1 MVKMSLKLYCDLMS
15 QPSRTLYILLKAIK
29 CDFEPKY
36 VDLRKG
42 EHYSEEFTT
51 QVNRMQRVPV
61 IDHNGFFL
69 TESVAIV
76 KYLAREKIIPES
88 LYPMDS
94 KQQARVDEFLE
105 WHHIGLRLHC
115 SMYFRVK
122 HMDPILFGRKTT
134 EKQLAAYEGRMLQAL
149 DDFDKKWLGQGTE
162 FIVGNSVTVAD
173 LFAATELEQPR
184 MAGYDPKEH
193 YPAIATWAKKV
204 QAHFNPHYDE
214 AHVILNK
221 IVKKQQ
227 SAKL

>member
-1 MVKMSLKLYCDLMS
+1 MSLKLYCDLIS
-15 QPSRTLYILLKAIK
+15 QPSRTLYILLKTAK
-29 CDFEPKY
+29 YNFEPKY
-36 VDLRKG
+36 VKLAKA

-61 IDHNGFFL
+61 IDHNGFLL

-88 LYPMDS
+88 LYPVDS

-115 SMYFRVK
+115 TTYFRVK
-122 HMDPILFGRKTT
+122 YMDPLFGKKM
-134 EKQLAAYEGRMLQAL
+134 EEDQLAGYERRMVQAL
-149 DDFDKKWLGQGTE
+149 DVFDKKWLGQGTE
-162 FIVGNSVTVAD
+162 FVVGNKVTVAD

-227 SAKL
+227 SANL